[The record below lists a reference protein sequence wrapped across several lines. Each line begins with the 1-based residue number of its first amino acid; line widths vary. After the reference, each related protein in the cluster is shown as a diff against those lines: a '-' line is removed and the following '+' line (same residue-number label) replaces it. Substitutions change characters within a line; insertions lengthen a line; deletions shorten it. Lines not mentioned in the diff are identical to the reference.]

1 MTETRTHSLEPMISR
16 GQTGLRGLVVVL
28 GVAGTA
34 IVAGLAVWLGSAS
47 NDDPEQGVALD
58 DPSLTAETEAEDTA
72 EIDAVD
78 EPIALPLVTY
88 ELFLARDPF
97 EPVVPEPEPDTPA
110 PTDPATPAPDDS
122 TGPVDPSDP
131 TDPDGNSNS
140 NSEANGACTGTVE
153 VVCDGRVVT
162 VIELVEENGELVVVV
177 QVDTMRYRVRVGEVF
192 ADNFQVIS
200 ISPDQVRILYGD
212 RVARIEVGDNA
223 LK

>member
-1 MTETRTHSLEPMISR
+1 MTETRTRSLEPMIAR
-16 GQTGLRGLVVVL
+16 GQTGLRGLVVIL

-34 IVAGLAVWLGSAS
+34 IVAALAVWLGSAS
-47 NDDPEQGVALD
+47 TEDSEQGVALD
-58 DPSLTAETEAEDTA
+58 DPSLTAESDAEDTA

-97 EPVVPEPEPDTPA
+97 EPVVPEPEPAPPA
-110 PTDPATPAPDDS
+110 PSDPATPAPGDDN
-122 TGPVDPSDP
+122 GPADPSDP
-131 TDPDGNSNS
+131 ADPNGNSNS
-140 NSEANGACTGTVE
+140 EVNGACTGTVE
-153 VVCDGRVVT
+153 VICDGRVVT
-162 VIELVEENGELVVVV
+162 VVELAEENGELVVVI

-192 ADNFQVIS
+192 ADNFQIIS